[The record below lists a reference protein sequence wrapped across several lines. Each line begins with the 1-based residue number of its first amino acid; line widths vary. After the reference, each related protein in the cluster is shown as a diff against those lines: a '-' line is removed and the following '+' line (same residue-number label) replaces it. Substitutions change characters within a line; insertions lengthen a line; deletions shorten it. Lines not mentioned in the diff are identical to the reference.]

1 MVAVAVAP
9 ISTPAVHY
17 HVTIATLISPR
28 RNSVVHSS
36 KAKELLT
43 NPALGLGLELF
54 GITTAV
60 LRCGCERCFC
70 TTDDH
75 RRTSHCPNSV
85 GIAER
90 VAASRLRCP
99 FFSIERRRCALLDP
113 AASTCL

>member
-1 MVAVAVAP
+1 M
-9 ISTPAVHY
+9 
-17 HVTIATLISPR
+17 
-28 RNSVVHSS
+28 VHSS

-99 FFSIERRRCALLDP
+99 FFSIERRRCALLDQLPRP
-113 AASTCL
+113 AFERPLGFILGFIRFSAGVLEQF